1 MKNLF
6 TILALTL
13 LISVGYAN
21 NNITLQEQIGILK
34 SAKSKIEST
43 EKSLKNAKSEIVV
56 QKNAVGKL
64 KSEIQTERNEKNAI
78 AGKLKVAEEKYEK
91 LRIKQLQTGRE
102 RDLFIVAFAILA
114 TFSLY
119 GILRP
124 FLAIIPPPYSYAV
137 YIASPIAIFFGVFF
151 GIRLLVQLIVKFIF

>member
-6 TILALTL
+6 IILTLTL
-13 LISVGYAN
+13 LVSVGYAN
-21 NNITLQEQIGILK
+21 HNYTLQEQLAILK

-43 EKSLKNAKSEIVV
+43 EKSLKGAKNEIVV

-102 RDLFIVAFAILA
+102 RDLFIVAFSILA
-114 TFSLY
+114 TFSIY
-119 GILRP
+119 GLLKP
-124 FLAIIPPPYSYAV
+124 FIGLVPPPYSYAV

>member
-1 MKNLF
+1 MKYFYTLLL
-6 TILALTL
+6 TICLTSGAFASAKLTL
-13 LISVGYAN
+13 D
-21 NNITLQEQIGILK
+21 EQLAILK
-34 SAKSKIEST
+34 AAKSKIEST
-43 EKSLKNAKSEIVV
+43 QSSLNKANTSVTNQRTAI
-56 QKNAVGKL
+56 AKL
-64 KSEIQTERNEKNAI
+64 KGDIQTERNEKNAI
-78 AGKLKVAEEKYEK
+78 AGRLKVAEEKYDK
-91 LRIKQLQTGRE
+91 LKIKQLQTGRE

-119 GILRP
+119 GILKP